1 MRPGRAML
9 LRYGVLM
16 MVLAAVG
23 CRATG
28 GPQPQAVHHAQRG
41 AQYLESGQ
49 PAMAKQAFALCLE
62 YSPDYPICLNGLGL
76 VAMQAGLREE
86 GASWFRKAIKA
97 NRDFAEA
104 RANLG
109 VYFEGKQA
117 FDRAIELYETALG
130 IDPGYQAARY
140 NLARTSLNK
149 ARGLIAKKQRK
160 AAIELL
166 GKAENQLVRLAGLSP
181 LRADGFALL
190 ASVYM
195 QRADLVPL
203 GREGDLERAR
213 VTFGQ
218 CLSAHPTYMDCLS
231 LGAFLAHAMG
241 DCDLANQRIATL
253 QQLGTGMDRIPGLQD
268 QVQAC
273 LASRDAGI
281 RQLQLTWENAAN
293 QGNIQPLMNLCA
305 HFVARKV
312 VREAQ
317 SYCRHAMKRAPQA
330 AGLRRVYAEFL
341 IDLQQPG
348 EALAVCE
355 EVLRLPATNEPQA
368 VAYCREA
375 VRTLRLATP

>member
-1 MRPGRAML
+1 MRVRL
-9 LRYGVLM
+9 GVLT
-16 MVLAAVG
+16 VTLLVAG

-49 PAMAKQAFALCLE
+49 PALAKQAFELCLE
-62 YSPDYPICLNGLGL
+62 FSPDYPICLNGLGL
-76 VAMQAGLREE
+76 VAMQAGLPEE
-86 GASWFRKAIKA
+86 GATWFRKAIKA

-117 FDRAIELYETALG
+117 FDRAIELYESALG

-149 ARGLIAKKQRK
+149 SRGL
-160 AAIELL
+160 AARNRTQEAITLL
-166 GKAENQLVRLAGLSP
+166 GKAENQLIRLAGLAP

-203 GREGDLERAR
+203 GRQADLERAR

-218 CLSAHPTYMDCLS
+218 CLSAHPTYVDCLA

-241 DCDLANQRIATL
+241 DCDLANERIATL
-253 QQLGTGMDRIPGLQD
+253 QQIGTGLERIPGLQD

-281 RQLQLTWENAAN
+281 RQLQLTWEKSAN
-293 QGNIQPLMNLCA
+293 QGNVQPLMNLCA
-305 HFVARKV
+305 HFVARRV

-317 SYCRHAMKRAPQA
+317 SYCRHAMKRAPKA
-330 AGLRRVYAEFL
+330 AGLRRIYAEFL
-341 IDLQQPG
+341 IELQQPG

-355 EVLRLPATNEPQA
+355 EVLRLPATNEPDA

-375 VRTLRLATP
+375 VRTLRLAVP

>member
-1 MRPGRAML
+1 MRLRSIVL
-9 LRYGVLM
+9 LIAT
-16 MVLAAVG
+16 AAAG

-28 GPQPQAVHHAQRG
+28 GPMPQAVHHAQRG
-41 AQYLESGQ
+41 AQYLETGQ

-76 VAMQAGLREE
+76 VAMQAGLPEE
-86 GASWFRKAIKA
+86 AAAWFRKAIRA

-104 RANLG
+104 RTNLG

-117 FDRAIELYETALG
+117 FDRAIELYESALG

-149 ARGLIAKKQRK
+149 ARGLIARQQRK
-160 AAIELL
+160 QATDLL
-166 GKAENQLVRLAGLSP
+166 GKAENQLVRLAGLAP

-195 QRADLVPL
+195 QRADLIPL
-203 GREGDLERAR
+203 GREADLERAR

-218 CLSAHPTYMDCLS
+218 CLTAHPTFVDCLA

-253 QQLGTGMDRIPGLQD
+253 QQLGSGLERIPGLQD

-281 RQLQLTWENAAN
+281 RQLQATWERAAN
-293 QGNIQPLMNLCA
+293 QGNLQPLMNLCA

-317 SYCRHAMKRAPQA
+317 SYCRHAMKRAPNA

-341 IDLQQPG
+341 IELQQPA

-355 EVLRLPATNEPQA
+355 QVLRLPATNEPEA

-375 VRTLRLATP
+375 VRTLRLAVP